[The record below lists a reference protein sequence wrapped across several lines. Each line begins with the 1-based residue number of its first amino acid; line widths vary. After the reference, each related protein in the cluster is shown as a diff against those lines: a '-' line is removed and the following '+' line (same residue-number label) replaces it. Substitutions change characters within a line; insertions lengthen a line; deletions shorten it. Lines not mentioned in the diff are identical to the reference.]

1 MCNAET
7 CACRGFWQ
15 AGYHLLRNGAMNHS
29 CQLHVY
35 IVWQIVM
42 HNWWTVNNKSGR
54 KNVYKLTNIWQ
65 KQQKKI
71 DIVIGLICKWCIHFF
86 STLNLNTEAVG
97 SQRCHPCNAI
107 TIEFSS
113 SFSFFSADCP
123 QDFQAGSYSSVVS
136 RMINVSL
143 PCSYLLGQLTTSTRR
158 SKSKRDRD
166 MMMTFGF
173 LNENVSFHM
182 LSGDS
187 SAVFGPRRIQPQD
200 GMNCSAQFDYCIP
213 MT

>member
-1 MCNAET
+1 MNQLEKNDT
-7 CACRGFWQ
+7 SSPTFDKSSKRRWI
-15 AGYHLLRNGAMNHS
+15 LLLDLFVSDAFT
-29 CQLHVY
+29 L
-35 IVWQIVM
+35 
-42 HNWWTVNNKSGR
+42 
-54 KNVYKLTNIWQ
+54 
-65 KQQKKI
+65 
-71 DIVIGLICKWCIHFF
+71 FF

-187 SAVFGPRRIQPQD
+187 SAVFGPERIQQ
-200 GMNCSAQFDYCIP
+200 
-213 MT
+213 